1 VGVQS
6 EGSMRNS
13 PLAENGVP
21 GGQLSE
27 GKKAVA
33 FLIVLP
39 IVIPN
44 SKKYSSCRSRK
55 GGTIQSVKHFM
66 SKMFSFFR
74 LLSEEKLFC
83 YQIDPIVSMCG
94 YPP

>member
-1 VGVQS
+1 MGVQS

-44 SKKYSSCRSRK
+44 
-55 GGTIQSVKHFM
+55 
-66 SKMFSFFR
+66 
-74 LLSEEKLFC
+74 
-83 YQIDPIVSMCG
+83 
-94 YPP
+94 